1 MTKHCNEC
9 KQALTFAERW
19 GIRKHVCDEDI
30 LSALAYKAQEE
41 HKQYLERKRIQAE
54 QDAVFRAALRFK
66 AASAAPYGASTPKPL
81 RSSSGSFRRV
91 SSSDDTYDY
100 ALASTFSPSYS
111 SYSSS
116 DSSSSDSSSSYSSSC
131 DSSSSSSDSG
141 SCSSGD

>member
-9 KQALTFAERW
+9 KQTLTFAERW

-54 QDAVFRAALRFK
+54 REALYRASLRF
-66 AASAAPYGASTPKPL
+66 SAPKKSEPVFTPM
-81 RSSSGSFRRV
+81 RSSGSSRRV

-100 ALASTFSPSYS
+100 AVMNVFSPSYS
-111 SYSSS
+111 SYSS
-116 DSSSSDSSSSYSSSC
+116 DSSSSC

>member
-30 LSALAYKAQEE
+30 LAALAYKQQEE
-41 HKQYLERKRIQAE
+41 HKQYLERKRVQQERDDIY
-54 QDAVFRAALRFK
+54 RASLRF
-66 AASAAPYGASTPKPL
+66 SAPKKPEPVFTPM
-81 RSSSGSFRRV
+81 RSSSGSSRRV
-91 SSSDDTYDY
+91 SSSYDDGSMVTNF
-100 ALASTFSPSYS
+100 ASSMSNW
-111 SYSSS
+111 
-116 DSSSSDSSSSYSSSC
+116 SSSSDSSSSYSSSC